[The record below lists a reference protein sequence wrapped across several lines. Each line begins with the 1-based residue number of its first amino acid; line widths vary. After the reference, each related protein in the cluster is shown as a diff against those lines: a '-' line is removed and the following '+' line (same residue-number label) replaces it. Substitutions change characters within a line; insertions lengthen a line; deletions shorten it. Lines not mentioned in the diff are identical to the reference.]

1 MSAPSYNQQL
11 RAELEAKLT
20 EAALDVAQAK
30 KALEQAN
37 QRLTRITNELAV
49 TLPPRPDAARS
60 RSL

>member
-1 MSAPSYNQQL
+1 MSAPSYNQRL

-49 TLPPRPDAARS
+49 LNTVEARD
-60 RSL
+60 

>member
-1 MSAPSYNQQL
+1 MSALSYNQQL

-49 TLPPRPDAARS
+49 LNTVEARD
-60 RSL
+60 